1 MKTVELTPHEVSI
14 IDGGYVNRNYFIP
27 FNDSTVICNFPIS
40 INDTLTGPLFYVG
53 YVAGA

>member
-40 INDTLTGPLFYVG
+40 INDTLTGPLSYVG